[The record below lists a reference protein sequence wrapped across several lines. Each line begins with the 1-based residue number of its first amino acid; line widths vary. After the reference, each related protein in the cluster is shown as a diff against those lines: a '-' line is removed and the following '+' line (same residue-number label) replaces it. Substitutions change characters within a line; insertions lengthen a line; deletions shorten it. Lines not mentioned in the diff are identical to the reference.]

1 MFNKVPE
8 QDPFAVSNEAEENIK
23 LFPSFKV
30 SVKFSLP
37 YYDCCLHSFYHFYSP
52 TYPSANL
59 DSTRWTLYPYPGYGF
74 NTMGIHKL
82 REVKDTFLVPWA
94 HRRLIKYYYSMY
106 KVQVEFLHQEEFQDQ
121 AVLDQLY

>member
-37 YYDCCLHSFYHFYSP
+37 YCDYCLYSFYH
-52 TYPSANL
+52 
-59 DSTRWTLYPYPGYGF
+59 YGQL
-74 NTMGIHKL
+74 GQ
-82 REVKDTFLVPWA
+82 
-94 HRRLIKYYYSMY
+94 Y
-106 KVQVEFLHQEEFQDQ
+106 KVNGVFLSWVKGPYYE
-121 AVLDQLY
+121 YP

>member
-37 YYDCCLHSFYHFYSP
+37 YYDCCLHSFYHFYSL
-52 TYPSANL
+52 TYVFIGQIGQYNI
-59 DSTRWTLYPYPGYGF
+59 DIQFVTLSWAWPIPYTVWGPYYGY
-74 NTMGIHKL
+74 
-82 REVKDTFLVPWA
+82 
-94 HRRLIKYYYSMY
+94 S
-106 KVQVEFLHQEEFQDQ
+106 
-121 AVLDQLY
+121 

>member
-37 YYDCCLHSFYHFYSP
+37 YYDCCLH
-52 TYPSANL
+52 
-59 DSTRWTLYPYPGYGF
+59 
-74 NTMGIHKL
+74 
-82 REVKDTFLVPWA
+82 
-94 HRRLIKYYYSMY
+94 
-106 KVQVEFLHQEEFQDQ
+106 
-121 AVLDQLY
+121 

>member
-37 YYDCCLHSFYHFYSP
+37 YYDCCLHSFYHFYSL
-52 TYPSANL
+52 TYVFIGEIGQYNI
-59 DSTRWTLYPYPGYGF
+59 DIQFVTLSWAWPIPY
-74 NTMGIHKL
+74 T
-82 REVKDTFLVPWA
+82 
-94 HRRLIKYYYSMY
+94 
-106 KVQVEFLHQEEFQDQ
+106 
-121 AVLDQLY
+121 